1 MWEDDRAGDGRGR
14 EANLAWL
21 RLFDTASGF
30 DVEHEDA
37 SNTGFAVYTNLPPL
51 KFGQFARDEQ
61 AESASAVLFH
71 AQMSKCY
78 WYSGGVIQLT
88 CL

>member
-1 MWEDDRAGDGRGR
+1 MWENDRTGDGRGG
-14 EANLAWL
+14 EANLSWL
-21 RLFDTASGF
+21 WLFDTASGF

-78 WYSGGVIQLT
+78 WYSGEVI
-88 CL
+88 